1 MSDACKKY
9 VPEPQPQCGP
19 IEVSAFYY
27 PGTEHMAEWD
37 QVEQTLPHIKP
48 LLGWYDEG
56 NPEVIDWQIKWAV
69 EHGISSFCVDWYW
82 NRGVQRLDHWVK
94 GYYHARYRKYLKW
107 YMMWANHN
115 EVGAHSTEDQINVT
129 KFWLDN
135 YLKTPEYYT
144 IDGRPVVV
152 VWTIQNLDR
161 DFIREAAQKGETL
174 QPGEGAKRA
183 LAISNKLAQEAGLP
197 GIYFIDMYHGWEY
210 DQKKVDI
217 AKVGGYEAQ
226 MIYNFDTLAYRFAP
240 EAARPGDTPTRF
252 SYDCV
257 AKAVPQWWEMT
268 SRDPK
273 FPLWPLVPTG
283 WNDLPRSFQYARVIE
298 DRTPDKFRKVCQA
311 CRSFCEAKG
320 FKRVIIAPLNEWQ
333 EGSYI
338 EPNQE
343 FGFAMYDAL
352 RDVFCD
358 KPAAGWPKNITPKA
372 IGLGPYDYPA
382 MPLPAQTAWDFSAD
396 MQGWYRH
403 PYGTAYMKTV
413 DGAMH
418 FFRSGL
424 KVPAIRT
431 RITPFAAASFKT
443 FQVRMRVTPCV
454 DHPPKGGEEIKLY
467 WGTPEL
473 PIFSKDI
480 VITEDPTAKTTVI
493 PDGQWHDYTLD
504 VAANPHWRGMINELW
519 FDPSPLLL
527 AYVDIKWM
535 RFA

>member
-1 MSDACKKY
+1 MSIASKKY
-9 VPEPQPQCGP
+9 VPEPQPQFGP
-19 IEVSAFYY
+19 IEISAFYY
-27 PGTEHMAEWD
+27 PGTEQMAEWD

-94 GYYHARYRKYLKW
+94 GYYRARYRKYLKW

-115 EVGAHSTEDQINVT
+115 EVGAHSTEDQVAVT
-129 KFWLDN
+129 KFWIDN
-135 YLKTPEYYT
+135 YFKTPEYYC
-144 IDGRPVVV
+144 IDNRPVVV
-152 VWTIQNLDR
+152 IWAIENLDR
-161 DFIREAAQKGETL
+161 DFIREAAAKGETL
-174 QPGEGAKRA
+174 QPGEGVKRA
-183 LAISNKLAQEAGLP
+183 LEISNKLVRAAGLP
-197 GIYFIDMYHGWEY
+197 DIYFIDMYRARDF
-210 DQKKVDI
+210 DQKKIDI
-217 AKVGGYEAQ
+217 AKSCGYEAQ
-226 MIYNFDTLAYRFAP
+226 MIYNFSTLGYSLAP
-240 EAARPGDTPTRF
+240 EAAKPGDTPTHF

-257 AKAVPQWWEMT
+257 VKAIPKWWEMT
-268 SRDPK
+268 SRDPE

-283 WNDLPRSFQYARVIE
+283 WNDVPRSFQHARIIK
-298 DRTPDKFRKVCQA
+298 DRTPEKFRSTCES

-320 FKRVIIAPLNEWQ
+320 FKRIIIAPLNEWQ

-358 KPAAGWPKNITPKA
+358 KPAGGWPPNITPGD
-372 IGLGPYDYPA
+372 IGLGPYDYPK
-382 MPLPAQTAWDFSAD
+382 MPHLAQTAWDFSKD

-413 DGAMH
+413 DGAMR
-418 FFRSGL
+418 FFRSGV

-431 RITPFAAASFKT
+431 RITPFAAADFKSFQ
-443 FQVRMRVTPCV
+443 FRMRVTPCA
-454 DHPPKGGEEIKLY
+454 DNPPKGGEATKLY

-473 PIFSKDI
+473 PIFSKDF
-480 VITEDPTAKTTVI
+480 VITEDPTAKTAVI
-493 PDGQWHDYTLD
+493 PDGQWHDYALD
-504 VAANPHWRGMINELW
+504 LTTNPHWRGMVNELW
-519 FDPSPLLL
+519 FDPVPLSL

-535 RFA
+535 RFV